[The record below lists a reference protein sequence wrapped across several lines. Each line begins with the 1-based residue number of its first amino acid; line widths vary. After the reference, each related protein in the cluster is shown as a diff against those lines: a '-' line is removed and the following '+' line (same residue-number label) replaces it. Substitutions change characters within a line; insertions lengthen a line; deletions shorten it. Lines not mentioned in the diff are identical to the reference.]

1 MQKTNRISKLKM
13 LYNIRDPDS
22 LKDTKNTSLQRCEP
36 AWPIYRQYH
45 NSILAYQA
53 IKGRNCK
60 QEIALPQTGAT
71 PPFLSTTSIIRSKC
85 YLLGLPGSH
94 RGWQNTGSWHLLY
107 CYFNKYLRKIPL
119 LFWTNTFPNNFTYI
133 LNNICLTYSFLMT
146 I

>member
-60 QEIALPQTGAT
+60 QEIALPQTGGH
-71 PPFLSTTSIIRSKC
+71 SS
-85 YLLGLPGSH
+85 LPLH
-94 RGWQNTGSWHLLY
+94 
-107 CYFNKYLRKIPL
+107 
-119 LFWTNTFPNNFTYI
+119 NFYNQKQMLPVRFTRQPQR
-133 LNNICLTYSFLMT
+133 LTEHW
-146 I
+146 